1 MKRHF
6 SAFAFLASALL
17 LTACSQEDWGEEGGK
32 SPAKKNV
39 VTFVIGGNSSS
50 TRAGSD
56 GQAAA
61 APRTL
66 VAPTQVI
73 DLPYEE
79 GETPLC
85 LVETVTDMDE
95 NYADAVLGTRGTPV
109 FTENF
114 DQLYGDNLYVTAYEP
129 QTGGTVKFNDPWGSY
144 LGENGTIKY
153 TKVDDYT
160 YAYDYTN
167 DQDATLSWPEGD
179 KGLWFFLE
187 APYDY
192 SGDDAAKQ
200 GTKNTNREFWSD
212 GSIRFAYT
220 DPNTPANG
228 VITNGAINQT
238 DFLFSSKKVTAPQ
251 KNIENH
257 ILMYHCLT
265 GVKFQMG
272 NLNSDGSALD
282 GLTKIKSVTLTN
294 IYSKG
299 SCVLTP
305 NYGDSNTSK
314 GSNPSN
320 KNAGKDDASKSAQCA
335 IWSSLNTPVS
345 YTETYDWSDGK
356 DPTTDYLSGGTKNL
370 PDDFYSDT
378 NGSTDVSK
386 FNLNDPDAS
395 RTLYLVPQTTAEG
408 AMIEIEYQV
417 GETTH
422 KARVPFNGMEWK
434 AGQIHTYTLTVS
446 GLDVQ
451 ISATTTNGSSA
462 VQVTNSGTETAYLR
476 VAVAAAWFAGND
488 FVAPYTFT
496 ITGDEY
502 QNRNTSSW
510 IEGEDGFLYY
520 KYPVPAASGVNA
532 QPFTSFTP
540 STEPTFKGAHVEWKF
555 IVQAVAYDRGE
566 DHKASFQTAW
576 GNVHL
581 KNSPTDL
588 VVNSIGTVV
597 EE

>member
-39 VTFVIGGNSSS
+39 VTFVIGENSSS

-114 DQLYGDNLYVTAYEP
+114 DQLYGNDLYVTAYEAKS
-129 QTGGTVKFNDPWGSY
+129 GGDQPLTDVWGS
-144 LGENGTIKY
+144 TVKY
-153 TKVDDYT
+153 TKVEDYT
-160 YAYDYTN
+160 YAYDYS
-167 DQDATLSWPEGD
+167 QGPSGSLSWPKD
-179 KGLWFFLE
+179 NGLWFFLE
-187 APYDY
+187 APY
-192 SGDDAAKQ
+192 SE
-200 GTKNTNREFWSD
+200 TKKYGPTFYTN
-212 GSIRFAYT
+212 GSIHFTYT
-220 DPNTPANG
+220 DPNIAQSG
-228 VITNGAINQT
+228 VITDGAVNQK
-238 DFLFSSKKVTAPQ
+238 DILFSSYSADGTNPA
-251 KNIENH
+251 KNGINAN

-356 DPTTDYLSGGTKNL
+356 DPTTDFLNGGTKNL

-417 GETTH
+417 GGATH

-451 ISATTTNGSSA
+451 ITATTTNGSST
-462 VQVTNSGTETAYLR
+462 VQVMNSGTEAAYLR

-496 ITGDEY
+496 GGEY
-502 QNRNTSSW
+502 PSLNTENW

-520 KYPVPAASGVNA
+520 KYPVPAISYVNA

-540 STEPTFKGAHVEWKF
+540 TTEPTFKGAHVEWKF
-555 IVQAVAYDRGE
+555 IVQSVAYDRGD
-566 DHKASFQTAW
+566 DHKASFQAAW

-581 KNSPTDL
+581 KNSTTDL
-588 VVNSIGTVV
+588 VISNISTNV